1 MKRISFL
8 LASAILLTFLSAS
21 LTSCKKSDK
30 DTDVSESDP
39 EESEETQANTGDGY
53 AALDL
58 EEITFGTYGGE
69 DIVWLVLDS
78 TDNGVLVLS
87 KYVIDYGTF
96 DGDDVMRSWQ
106 STRLQPWLN
115 EDFYEQAFT
124 DEEKEKILWTEVEIN
139 DHLTDFASGYPTEDM
154 YRDPALNR
162 VFLLSM
168 EELYFYSNKLT
179 TCYCEATDYAVSK
192 GADKIDC
199 DWWVRGPCEIQR
211 TSSDTDTGKPYLNST
226 SDPLTGKCEL
236 MFTDDPCG
244 IRPAMWIDYFDIVKD
259 RVEPSDW
266 IAEVSVETSSH
277 DGLYTYTLYSGSD
290 YEMTLEMDVNI
301 DDYINGNV
309 FDLPRLLKENGWT
322 FYDSDGFPTDDIKD
336 LCMAA
341 KEFDGKMVEFD
352 FFGVNSGTHQFCD
365 FYIEFYLPLKDGQ
378 SIFDAESYY
387 PRDYPDRDG
396 NYETYEPLVDFDEHK
411 IEYVVEGFGYD
422 YWDNLTYGLSY
433 SDIVVLVYGLRF
445 ASDEANFGKDPYYYT
460 TMKGRESLMWSMCY
474 DLP

>member
-1 MKRISFL
+1 MKRLSLI
-8 LASAILLTFLSAS
+8 LASVMLLTFFLAS
-21 LTSCKKSDK
+21 LTSCKKSGK
-30 DTDVSESDP
+30 ETDVTGSGT
-39 EESEETQANTGDGY
+39 EESEEASSYSGDGY

-58 EEITFGTYGGE
+58 EEITFGSYGGE

-96 DGDDVMRSWQ
+96 DGDDVMRSWE

-124 DEEKEKILWTEVEIN
+124 DEEKEKILWTEIAIN
-139 DHLTDFASGYPTEDM
+139 DHLTDYASGYPTEDM
-154 YRDPALNR
+154 YRDPVLNR
-162 VFLLSM
+162 IFLMSM
-168 EELYFYSNKLT
+168 EELDYYSDKLT

-192 GADKIDC
+192 GAEKLDC

-211 TSSDTDTGKPYLNST
+211 TASGTDTGKPVLNSK
-226 SDPLTGKCEL
+226 SDPSTGKSTL
-236 MFTDDPCG
+236 IFTDEASG

-301 DDYINGNV
+301 DDYISGNV
-309 FDLPRLLKENGWT
+309 FDLPRFLKENGWT

-352 FFGVNSGTHQFCD
+352 FFGVNSGTYQFCD
-365 FYIEFYLPLKDGQ
+365 FYIEYYLPLKDGQ

-396 NYETYEPLVDFDEHK
+396 NYETYEPLVGFDEHK

>member
-1 MKRISFL
+1 MKRISL
-8 LASAILLTFLSAS
+8 VLAAAILLTFLSAG
-21 LTSCKKSDK
+21 LTSCKKSAKETGDSQ
-30 DTDVSESDP
+30 DVSEDTKESSDY
-39 EESEETQANTGDGY
+39 SGDGY
-53 AALDL
+53 SPLDL
-58 EEITFGTYGGE
+58 EEITFGSYGGQ

-96 DGDDVMRSWQ
+96 DGDDVMRSWE

-124 DEEKEKILWTEVEIN
+124 DEEKEKILWTEIAIN
-139 DHLTDFASGYPTEDM
+139 DHLTDYVSGYPTEDM

-162 VFLLSM
+162 VFLMSM
-168 EELYFYSNKLT
+168 EELDYYSDKLT
-179 TCYCEATDYAVSK
+179 TCYCEATDYAVSQ

-211 TSSDTDTGKPYLNST
+211 TSDGTDTGKPYLNSK
-226 SDPLTGKCEL
+226 SDPSNGKFEL
-236 MFTDDPCG
+236 MFTDDPSG

-309 FDLPRLLKENGWT
+309 FDLPKLLKDYGWE
-322 FYDSDGFPTDDIKD
+322 FYDSDANPTDDIKEIST
-336 LCMAA
+336 AV
-341 KEFDGKMVEFD
+341 KNGNGHQTQFG
-352 FFGVNSGTHQFCD
+352 FFGVNSQNDQFTD
-365 FYIEFYLPLKDGQ
+365 FYFEYHMLPKAGE

-387 PRDYPDRDG
+387 PRDYPGRDG
-396 NYETYEPLVDFDEHK
+396 NYEIYEPLVGFDDHK
-411 IEYVVEGFGYD
+411 IEYLVNGFGYD
-422 YWDNLTYGLSY
+422 YWGDLTYGLSY
-433 SDIVVLVYGLRF
+433 SDIVILVYGIRF
-445 ASDEANFGKDPYYYT
+445 ASDEANFGKNPYYYT
-460 TMKGRESLMWSMCY
+460 SMKGSESIMWSMCY